1 MHWSSFQLSQP
12 NANPLTSTI
21 LSLEWE
27 YTTTVG
33 VDSNL
38 ENNYPKKHEQLS
50 IRKKF
55 SKTALSPCS
64 KPGII
69 QIPALWQ
76 SGSTS
81 LQRLH
86 SIKCTSTK
94 VGGTLSW
101 NCIPYWNAFMHEQ
114 ILQSLLKSWSWWSTQ
129 TNGLAPQA
137 SDLSVNQEW
146 SRCTGHLH
154 TTLAQESDSKC
165 THALKRIVVQPGLRH
180 KFPKDEVIEP
190 SGFAK
195 GWNLFWRLL
204 AKTSFLWMSLK
215 WSRETQEKGH
225 ARQTAELKQ
234 VGQIQGWAEID
245 QLTQDFC
252 SGEL

>member
-1 MHWSSFQLSQP
+1 M
-12 NANPLTSTI
+12 
-21 LSLEWE
+21 
-27 YTTTVG
+27 G

-38 ENNYPKKHEQLS
+38 ENNFPKKHEQLS

-55 SKTALSPCS
+55 LKTALSPCS

-86 SIKCTSTK
+86 SIKCTCTK
-94 VGGTLSW
+94 VSRTLSW

-129 TNGLAPQA
+129 TNGLTPQA
-137 SDLSVNQEW
+137 SDLAANQEW

-165 THALKRIVVQPGLRH
+165 TYALKRIVVQPGLTH
-180 KFPKDEVIEP
+180 KFPKDGVIEP
-190 SGFAK
+190 SGVCQGLEPILTTTCKDKFSMNVAK
-195 GWNLFWRLL
+195 MIERDAGERPCTANGGIEASRTDTRL
-204 AKTSFLWMSLK
+204 
-215 WSRETQEKGH
+215 SRDRSTDTGLQY
-225 ARQTAELKQ
+225 
-234 VGQIQGWAEID
+234 
-245 QLTQDFC
+245 C